1 MFKSFLI
8 STLRMFHGAFTIVRR
23 IKNRLISTWSPKI
36 VVIFLITFTTI
47 NTTPCKENPA
57 CECSSKKSEELN
69 VVCNVDNS
77 TGYIVNIKSR
87 NNIQIVCKN
96 WRTWE
101 DFFIRGRLSEKKLQ
115 SLSFEKC
122 GLPDGISLKN
132 IVKQLGVT
140 ETHTLIFKSF
150 KNLFATLKRE
160 HLKGFKNVNS
170 LVLSNNGLFHIS
182 NDFILDFPE
191 LEHIDLSNNYIDLP
205 DDIFIATPNLKRI
218 ILNSSGIDI
227 IPLEVFYTLEK
238 LESLNIMSNLLEEIE
253 VGTFDQL
260 VSLTCLNL
268 ANNSLRELPSTI
280 FHGLKNLKRLD
291 ISMNYFTYIPANLF
305 DQNKELRELYLNSN
319 FKQIS
324 TLPDFLLASL
334 TKLQHVHLNNNRFIS
349 LPENLFWGSL
359 SLEYIFLNDN
369 SFVTLPN
376 NIFRGLK
383 KVRKLSLNN
392 NKINTLPNKIFEDM
406 EKLRVLDLSDNQMFR
421 VSRNLFL
428 GMGSLYELN
437 MERNQLLYIDKEGLA
452 PLINLCIAR
461 FSHNPLSL
469 PFANGKLSVF
479 YRNRNLEEL
488 YLSNSSL
495 YSFFDDLSSGHYKLK
510 LLDLSHNFIISVTA
524 SSFISPS
531 HKMRIDLRYNK
542 IKNIYFDRIEDW
554 ENRNIVI
561 DLRHS
566 TLLCDCSLYDLLR
579 YRERKMITPVYNYFN
594 IIMGNLTCVQPDGK
608 NEIEISNLHSSTYK
622 CLEHEYFE
630 TEKKCQNDCTCSV
643 RPSDKT
649 RILDC
654 SYKYMS
660 EFLIDKR
667 KVIFERDNPFILN
680 LTGNFLTEI
689 PSTETFNPINVTGLL
704 LSNNKISSITLD
716 KLPYSLKVL
725 ELHNN
730 HISRIFFHEL
740 SYLKSIHWEKFTL
753 SGNPIICDCNNRNL
767 IEFVQSHRVYYED
780 LDNLTCINTH
790 LPMHQI
796 PIEKMCFSYLEF
808 YNYPLSLAVILG
820 AIVISIFYNRKN
832 INLSFVRHISKYKV
846 YITSTDLVGTDKK
859 KYVGYEVDLEEE

>member
-1 MFKSFLI
+1 MIFKIL
-8 STLRMFHGAFTIVRR
+8 
-23 IKNRLISTWSPKI
+23 
-36 VVIFLITFTTI
+36 VIFLITFTTI
-47 NTTPCKENPA
+47 NTTPCEENPA

-101 DFFIRGRLSEKKLQ
+101 DFFISGRLSENILQ

-122 GLPDGISLKN
+122 GLPDGISLKGV
-132 IVKQLGVT
+132 VKRLGVT

-150 KNLFATLKRE
+150 KNLLATLKRE
-160 HLKGFKNVNS
+160 HLKGFKNVKS

-182 NDFILDFPE
+182 NDLILDFPE

-205 DDIFIATPNLKRI
+205 VDIFKATPNLERI
-218 ILNSSGIDI
+218 ILSSSRIDMI
-227 IPLEVFYTLEK
+227 HVGTFNNLKNLEF
-238 LESLNIMSNLLEEIE
+238 LNIMSNLLEKIE
-253 VGTFDQL
+253 PGTFDQL
-260 VSLTCLNL
+260 VSLTSLNL
-268 ANNSLRELPSTI
+268 AMNLLLELPSTI
-280 FHGLKNLKRLD
+280 FHGLKNLKQLD
-291 ISMNYFTYIPANLF
+291 ISMNYFNNIPANLF

-334 TKLQHVHLNNNRFIS
+334 TKLQHVHLNNNGFIS
-349 LPENLFWGSL
+349 LPENLFRGSL

-369 SFVTLPN
+369 SFVTLPK

-383 KVRKLSLNN
+383 KVRKLSLKN

-421 VSRNLFL
+421 VLRNLFL

-437 MERNQLLYIDKEGLA
+437 MERNQLLYIDERGLA

-469 PFANGKLSVF
+469 TSFTDGKLPFF
-479 YRNRNLEEL
+479 YRNQNLEEL
-488 YLSNSSL
+488 YLSNSSID
-495 YSFFDDLSSGHYKLK
+495 YFFDGWLNGNNNLRV
-510 LLDLSHNFIISVTA
+510 LDLSHNFISNVKA

-542 IKNIYFDRIEDW
+542 IKNIYFDRIEEMVALHW

-594 IIMGNLTCVQPDGK
+594 IIMRNLTCVQPDGA
-608 NEIEISNLHSSTYK
+608 NEIEISNLNSSTYK

-654 SYKYMS
+654 SYNNMS

-667 KVIFERDNPFILN
+667 KVIFEKDNPFILN

-689 PSTETFNPINVTGLL
+689 PSIEPLYPINVTGLL
-704 LSNNKISSITLD
+704 LSNNNISTITLD

-730 HISRIFFHEL
+730 YISKISLDEL
-740 SYLKSIHWEKFTL
+740 NYLKSIHWEKFTL

-790 LPMHQI
+790 LPIHQI

-808 YNYPLSLAVILG
+808 YKYPLSLAVILG
-820 AIVISIFYNRKN
+820 AFVISIFYIRKN

-846 YITSTDLVGTDKK
+846 YITSTDLVGTDKM